1 MDGLDAFLL
10 ARIQFAANI
19 TFHILFPT
27 ISISLGW
34 VLLYFKLRFIKTR
47 NQYWMDAYQFW
58 VKVFALTF
66 ALGVV
71 TGITM
76 SFQFGTNWPGYM
88 ETVGNIAG
96 PLLAYEV
103 LTAFFLEATM
113 LGVMLYGRERAGET
127 MHTVATW
134 LVAGGT
140 TLSAFWILAL
150 NSWMQTPAGFE
161 MINGQAHVTSWWAV
175 IFNPSFPYRLTHMLL
190 ASGLT
195 VAFLV
200 AGVSAYRWL
209 RNDRG
214 ADVIAGLKTGIYLAA
229 MLIPLQIIAGDLHGL
244 NTLEHQPAKLAAMEG
259 IWKTEKGVPAVLFGL
274 PDEKAKKNH
283 YEIAIP
289 KLASLYLTHSMDG
302 EVKGLDQFEGKHPPV
317 APVFWAFRIMV
328 GVGVLMLLVSWAST
342 WQLAPWKKV
351 APTLPASR
359 GSLPP
364 EGSLRL
370 RPGEAGSAAL
380 AGEEGPPVRELKNWH
395 ARLLVAMTFSGW
407 VALIA
412 GWYVTEI
419 GRQPWLVTGVLTTA
433 DAASTVPAPYIALTL
448 ATYLTLY
455 VLLLIAYVSVVFYLA
470 RRRTHA
476 DKPLD
481 AGMEDTPNPL
491 DYPEKKGRPPTAAA
505 GAPHA

>member
-1 MDGLDAFLL
+1 MMDGLDAFLL

-34 VLLYFKLRFIKTR
+34 VLLFFKLRFVSTGR
-47 NQYWMDAYQFW
+47 QHWMDAYQFW
-58 VKVFALTF
+58 VKIFALTF

-71 TGITM
+71 SGITM

-88 ETVGNIAG
+88 EKVGNIAG

-113 LGVMLYGRERAGET
+113 LGVMLFARERVSET
-127 MHTVATW
+127 MHTVATL

-150 NSWMQTPAGFE
+150 NSWMHTPAGFE
-161 MINGQAHVTSWWAV
+161 MINGQAHVTSWLEV

-200 AGVSAYRWL
+200 AGISAYRWL
-209 RNDRG
+209 RNDKMPEVL
-214 ADVIAGLKTGIYLAA
+214 ASLKTGIYLAA

-244 NTLEHQPAKLAAMEG
+244 NTMEHQPAKLAAMEG
-259 IWKTEKGVPAVLFGL
+259 IWKTEKGVPAVLFAL
-274 PDEKAKKNH
+274 PDEKAKTNR

-289 KLASLYLTHSMDG
+289 KLASLYLTHSLDG

-328 GVGVLMLLVSWAST
+328 GMGVLMLLVSWASV
-342 WQLAPWKKV
+342 WQLKPWR
-351 APTLPASR
+351 TGNGR
-359 GSLPP
+359 Q
-364 EGSLRL
+364 
-370 RPGEAGSAAL
+370 
-380 AGEEGPPVRELKNWH
+380 LKDWH
-395 ARLLVAMTFSGW
+395 AKLLVAMTFAGW

-433 DAASTVPAPYIALTL
+433 EAASSVPAPRIAFTLVMYLGLYAALT
-448 ATYLTLY
+448 A
-455 VLLLIAYVSVVFYLA
+455 AYISVVFYLA
-470 RRRTHA
+470 RHKKHA
-476 DKPLD
+476 DKPFGD
-481 AGMEDTPNPL
+481 DDTAGETEKELNVVN
-491 DYPEKKGRPPTAAA
+491 YPEKE
-505 GAPHA
+505 GAPNA